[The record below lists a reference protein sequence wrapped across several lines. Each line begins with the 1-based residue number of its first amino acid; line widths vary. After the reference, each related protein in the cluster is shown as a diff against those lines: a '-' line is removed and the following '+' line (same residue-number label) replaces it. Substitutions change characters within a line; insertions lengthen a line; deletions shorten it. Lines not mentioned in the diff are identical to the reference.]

1 MSIHIVTAKGK
12 YRLASVSLFTFVC
25 CCLLLLALAALLVG
39 SLSQELAHLGAFLVH
54 SGAVLLQ
61 FALVLFATYRIALWL
76 WRLVLRRAWIDSY
89 VYRRELVLAL
99 QQHIRSVRMLLILLL
114 FR

>member
-1 MSIHIVTAKGK
+1 MSIHIVSSKGT
-12 YRLASVSLFTFVC
+12 YRFASVSLLTFIC
-25 CCLLLLALAALLVG
+25 CCLVFLALAALLVG
-39 SLSQELAHLGAFLVH
+39 SLSQELAQLGSFLIH

-61 FALVLFATYRIALWL
+61 FSLVLFFTYRTILWL
-76 WRLVLRRAWIDSY
+76 WRLGLRRAWIDSY

-99 QQHIRSVRMLLILLL
+99 QQHIRIVHSLLILLL